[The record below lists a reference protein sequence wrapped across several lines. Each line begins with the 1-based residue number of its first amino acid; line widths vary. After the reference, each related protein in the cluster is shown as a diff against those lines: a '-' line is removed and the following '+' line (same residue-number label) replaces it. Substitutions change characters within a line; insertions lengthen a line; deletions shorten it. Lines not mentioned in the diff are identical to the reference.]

1 VAKYGWNLNREKEVH
16 FILLFLKTKKTM
28 RSINIL
34 LVEDNEGD
42 ILLTTE
48 AFEESRIVNNIKA
61 IRDGKEA
68 INFFESVIKKE
79 DIPDLVL
86 LDVNLPKVSGHDV
99 LTYIKNNE
107 KYLSIPVIMLTTSSS
122 ERDILQSYK
131 NHVNCYITKPIDVG
145 DFMKAIAKIED
156 FWINIVTI
164 PAK

>member
-1 VAKYGWNLNREKEVH
+1 
-16 FILLFLKTKKTM
+16 M

-34 LVEDNEGD
+34 LVEDNDGD

-48 AFEESRIVNNIKA
+48 AFEESRIVNKIKA